1 MSNPTIAILGKPN
14 VGKSTLFNRIVG
26 RRQSIVSHKEGVT
39 RDRIYGSFDWQGKQF
54 NLIDTGGFIPN
65 PEDIIDNQIRVQAE
79 IALKEADVILL
90 LMDGRGSITSSD
102 IMLAKYVQKSDK
114 PFILI
119 INKIDELNMEE
130 SAIQYYDLGLGD
142 YYTLSAQNNRCI
154 GDMLDAVLDKLPA
167 SLLTSTNQE
176 YDISLAI
183 IGMPNVGKS
192 SLTNVLLQQE
202 KSIVTSIAGTTRDS
216 IDSYL
221 TYCKKIFRIIDTA
234 GLRRRSKITDDIEF
248 YSTIRTNKI
257 IDECDVAAVMIDA
270 NKGFSNQDR
279 DIIRHV
285 IDCGKGLIIII
296 NKWDLIAKD
305 TNTMRDFTQDIIDT
319 YPALRYYPMLYI
331 SVLHN
336 LRVRKILDL
345 ALNVFMELKR
355 KLKTSEINNF
365 IKIAVNS
372 YPPPCVK
379 GKNISIK
386 YGTQVRHSPPIFAF
400 FTNYPTLIPVNYS
413 RYMENSLREYFGF
426 IGSPIKI
433 SFRDS

>member
-319 YPALRYYPMLYI
+319 YPALKYYPMLYI

-345 ALNVFMELKR
+345 TLNVFMELKR

>member
-319 YPALRYYPMLYI
+319 YPALKYYPMLYI

-345 ALNVFMELKR
+345 TLNVFMELKR

-426 IGSPIKI
+426 IGSPIKL